1 MGHKIITYI
10 MFLMLIASSTIAAV
24 GVDSED
30 TLETRI
36 GFNSPGRWFQGQ
48 VVSLDLYAY
57 NLHDI
62 RKFRMDVKYDP
73 KQLRLVYV
81 SRGTLL
87 VEDQGL
93 AQWNSGV
100 IDNQKGLA
108 ANISGIRS
116 QSFSGQETT
125 LIRLNFIVIGTGSG
139 QITLE
144 NPKIVSSNGIERAF
158 DFSPLQYQIK

>member
-1 MGHKIITYI
+1 MGHKIINYI
-10 MFLMLIASSTIAAV
+10 MFLMQISCLAMLTVWAGPEDSTFR
-24 GVDSED
+24 
-30 TLETRI
+30 L
-36 GFNSPGRWFQGQ
+36 GFNSQGSWFPGQ
-48 VVSLDLYAY
+48 VVSLDLHAY

-73 KQLRLVYV
+73 EQLELVYV

-93 AQWNSGV
+93 AEWDSGM
-100 IDNQKGLA
+100 IDNQEGLA

-116 QSFSGQETT
+116 QSFSGRETT
-125 LIRLNFIVIGTGSG
+125 LIRLNFIVIGNGKG